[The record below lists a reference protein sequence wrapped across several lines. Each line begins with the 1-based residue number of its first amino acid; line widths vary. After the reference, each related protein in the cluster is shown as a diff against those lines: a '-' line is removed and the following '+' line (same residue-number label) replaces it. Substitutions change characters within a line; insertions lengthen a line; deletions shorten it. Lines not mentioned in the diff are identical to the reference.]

1 MTLKHDPHEYIYVR
15 GKFIKNHDNANI
27 LVRFVGMA
35 ERYIASMLQPYSNG
49 LEKNMFYEA
58 VIKKMEKDGVPDR
71 RYVVSTALASLEEK
85 KLIVQGRK
93 NYMLIRKGAPLDD
106 DSIYT

>member
-1 MTLKHDPHEYIYVR
+1 MTLKHDPHEYVYVE
-15 GKFIKNHDNANI
+15 GKYRKNDDNASTWI
-27 LVRFVGMA
+27 RRVGIV

-49 LEKNMFYEA
+49 LEKNMLFEA
-58 VIKKMEKDGVPDR
+58 VIRKMEKNGIPDR
-71 RYVVSTALASLEEK
+71 RYIASTALASLEEK